1 MPFLDERQPFLPQEC
16 RFRLRQI
23 EIFPA
28 RNPFHR
34 LVIPHRGTM
43 EFFHHRAAHAAAGT
57 HRHFNKAA
65 MQSAMQQVFH
75 DGQAIFSSI
84 YRHINIILIGLFHA
98 AQNAPRRGEQPR
110 ADALLEVRGL

>member
-1 MPFLDERQPFLPQEC
+1 
-16 RFRLRQI
+16 
-23 EIFPA
+23 
-28 RNPFHR
+28 
-34 LVIPHRGTM
+34 
-43 EFFHHRAAHAAAGT
+43 
-57 HRHFNKAA
+57 

-110 ADALLEVRGL
+110 AAALLEFRGL